1 MIIMKK
7 LFALSLAVMMIFT
20 LVACGSGNS
29 ATTNTPQP
37 QNSSPAPTE
46 GTTAEN
52 EGTAVSAEDA
62 TEADE
67 NQVRVASD
75 GAQMQTDDPTI
86 ATRVL
91 EGGTKI
97 NMHFGDVVI
106 PGTLNDSITAQ
117 DLISKLPYTMH
128 VSRFSHDF
136 CGVMDDPL
144 EYKEEEV
151 HYGWLNGDIDF
162 ATDAN
167 YFTILFEDEEKSE
180 QYGYQVNI
188 GKIDSKLSVISELS
202 GSYDVLIELA
212 E

>member
-1 MIIMKK
+1 MEK
-7 LFALSLAVMMIFT
+7 LLAVPFAVLLIVILAACSNGNGVVGEAIQST
-20 LVACGSGNS
+20 AGALAETSEGALVHDDN
-29 ATTNTPQP
+29 PM
-37 QNSSPAPTE
+37 
-46 GTTAEN
+46 
-52 EGTAVSAEDA
+52 
-62 TEADE
+62 
-67 NQVRVASD
+67 RVASD
-75 GAQMQTDDPTI
+75 GARIQTDDPSI
-86 ATRVL
+86 PTRVL

-117 DLISKLPYTMH
+117 DLISKLPYTVH
-128 VSRFSHDF
+128 VNRFSHDF

-144 EYKEEEV
+144 EYSEEDV
-151 HYGWLNGDIDF
+151 HFGWLNGDIDF

-188 GKIDSKLSVISELS
+188 GKINSKLSVISELK

-212 E
+212 D

>member
-1 MIIMKK
+1 MKK
-7 LFALSLAVMMIFT
+7 HFTLSLAVMMIFT
-20 LVACGSGNS
+20 LAACSNGNRT
-29 ATTNTPQP
+29 ANNTPQS
-37 QNSSPAPTE
+37 QTSSPSPTE
-46 GTTAEN
+46 SATAGNTETM
-52 EGTAVSAEDA
+52 EPAEDKA
-62 TEADE
+62 VGDGD
-67 NQVRVASD
+67 QKQVASD

-106 PGTLNDSITAQ
+106 PGMLNDSITAR
-117 DLISKLPYTMH
+117 DLISKLPYTVH

-167 YFTILFEDEEKSE
+167 YFTILFENEDKSE

-188 GKIDSKLSVISELS
+188 GKIDGKLSAIRELD

>member
-1 MIIMKK
+1 MKK
-7 LFALSLAVMMIFT
+7 LFALSLAVMMIFS
-20 LVACGSGNS
+20 LAACSNGNGAATDTPQSQTSSPPPTES
-29 ATTNTPQP
+29 AT
-37 QNSSPAPTE
+37 A
-46 GTTAEN
+46 GN
-52 EGTAVSAEDA
+52 EETAVPSEGA
-62 TEADE
+62 TNADG
-67 NQVRVASD
+67 NQKRVASD
-75 GAQMQTDDPTI
+75 DAQMQTDAPTI